1 MRDLYSNYLLELRL
15 SKNVVRIQRTLDD
28 CYSIFFLNSENRK
41 FCIFDFY
48 VYERSEK
55 LSVKNGNFDA
65 TYNRLI
71 MQVLPSTLYFAI
83 TDNYLFN
90 QDEVSNHKSSF

>member
-1 MRDLYSNYLLELRL
+1 MYNLFLNYLINSRL
-15 SKNVVRIQRTLDD
+15 SKKSEGTKHTIDD
-28 CYSIFFLNSENRK
+28 SYFIFFLNFKNRK

-55 LSVKNGNFDA
+55 LSVKNGNFDD

-71 MQVLPSTLYFAI
+71 MQVLLNTLYFGI
-83 TDNYLFN
+83 VEHNVLN
-90 QDEVSNHKSSF
+90 QDAF